1 MRDKNVCIEVLVD
14 NRPVTEYF
22 HEGATFI
29 EGREGKDFTIKISN
43 NRNNRVLAI
52 PSVDG
57 LSVLDGKPASHDSMG
72 YIVPAHTSIT
82 IPGWTLDQTAAAKFF
97 FTQKE
102 DSYTTRTAAG
112 TQTGVIG
119 VIFYDEKGCEG
130 LEPYDVLR
138 HYSGIMYN
146 GDPLS
151 NSLSNSFGSG
161 VTGSMGPSGPK
172 GHSGPVGTRAC
183 INQMSVEKSAE
194 AFGLGTGFGK
204 KTDFATNKSTFDRGN
219 FVTGLTLY
227 YDNKRNLEKRGI
239 KFPVTSTRYTSLPQ
253 AFPGIGC
260 TPPPGWAG

>member
-1 MRDKNVCIEVLVD
+1 MQNNQVSIEVLVD
-14 NRPVTEYF
+14 NRPVSEYY
-22 HEGATFI
+22 HEGSTFI
-29 EGREGKDFTIKISN
+29 EGREGTDFTIRISN

-72 YIVPAHTSIT
+72 YIVKAHSTIT
-82 IPGWTLDQTAAAKFF
+82 IPGWTLDQATVSKFF

-102 DSYTTRTAAG
+102 ESYTTRISAG

-130 LEPYDVLR
+130 LETFSILR
-138 HYSGIMYN
+138 GYAGGWSNNISNTYYGSGI
-146 GDPLS
+146 S
-151 NSLSNSFGSG
+151 GSA
-161 VTGSMGPSGPK
+161 SAS
-172 GHSGPVGTRAC
+172 
-183 INQMSVEKSAE
+183 INQMSVEKSSE

-204 KTDFATNKSTFDRGN
+204 KTEFATNQATFNRGN

-253 AFPGIGC
+253 AFPGTGC
-260 TPPPGWAG
+260 TPPPGWSG

>member
-1 MRDKNVCIEVLVD
+1 MQNNQVSIEVLVD
-14 NRPVTEYF
+14 NRPVTEYP
-22 HEGATFI
+22 HEGSTFI
-29 EGREGKDFTIKISN
+29 EGREGKDFTIRISN
-43 NRNNRVLAI
+43 GRNNRVLAI

-72 YIVPAHTSIT
+72 YIIKAHSTIT
-82 IPGWTLDQTAAAKFF
+82 IPGWTLDQATVAKFF

-102 DSYTTRTAAG
+102 ESYTTRISAG

-119 VIFYDEKGCEG
+119 VIFYDEKIVPDINPFEVVR
-130 LEPYDVLR
+130 Y
-138 HYSGIMYN
+138 YSGNQPGSMAS
-146 GDPLS
+146 GGWS
-151 NSLSNSFGSG
+151 NNISNTCYGSG
-161 VTGSMGPSGPK
+161 ISGSASA
-172 GHSGPVGTRAC
+172 SS
-183 INQMSVEKSAE
+183 INQMSVEKSSE

-239 KFPVTSTRYTSLPQ
+239 KFPVVSSRYSSLPQ

-260 TPPPGWAG
+260 TPPPGWKG

>member
-1 MRDKNVCIEVLVD
+1 MFDNSVGLEVQVD
-14 NRPVTEYF
+14 NKSVTEYS
-22 HEGATFI
+22 HEGSYFI
-29 EGREGKDFTIKISN
+29 EGREGKDFTLRITN

-72 YIVPAHTSIT
+72 YIIKAHSTIT
-82 IPGWTLDQTAAAKFF
+82 IPGWTLDQKTAAKFF

-102 DSYTTRTAAG
+102 DSFVTRTSAG

-119 VIFYDEKGCEG
+119 AIFYDEKGSEPLDPFVVSQYYGG
-130 LEPYDVLR
+130 LMR
-138 HYSGIMYN
+138 NGI
-146 GDPLS
+146 S
-151 NSLSNSFGSG
+151 
-161 VTGSMGPSGPK
+161 GSMGASID
-172 GHSGPVGTRAC
+172 SFSTSNVSMNADYTAS
-183 INQMSVEKSAE
+183 INQMQVKSPE
-194 AFGLGTGFGK
+194 PFGLGTGFGK
-204 KTDFATNKSTFDRGN
+204 KTGFSTNQSTFDRGS

-260 TPPPGWAG
+260 TPPPGWTG